1 MRGAHRKPAGG
12 RRSSRHRVR
21 FVVASF
27 AGAVTI
33 LSFSLV
39 SSSAG
44 SLGRSSTPPTSGR
57 ATSAQAAAPP
67 GTFWMWSQGH
77 LDDLI
82 AAGMSQAEAVSFA
95 GTPTSIFNLSV
106 GNQDASHVA
115 SIKAAYPNARV
126 DALFNSEADI
136 ANAFASNA
144 LPAGLSAIAY
154 DPEGIPQT
162 PVSEQAALGSGD
174 THYVAQAIALA
185 HSHGLALYFI
195 PSADVGMT
203 GGQGGFPNKYST
215 WLSERRG
222 NWAALGEE
230 LYSIQSQQAEG
241 TPTFAMFVPAAIAQA
256 HSAAPSVPTD
266 VGIGI
271 NPHNPP
277 TCITT
282 QNILDAYNIAIQ
294 AGASGFWNN
303 VESGVNCNVP
313 DAVYTQF
320 FNTLYSGSPPPPS
333 VSPGPARVTTGSPYA
348 AVRLPAGRPASR
360 ASGPSGTLPAVLV
373 PTPTAAGLSDT
384 RLARALLAIH
394 GTPWSTQHSSVVTG
408 LGSSASGSTRPT
420 GGHPT
425 AAARAAAVT
434 PSMGRLLPVLGL
446 SLVLGFILFT
456 IALKAWL
463 RAGRG
468 VHSRA
473 RRSRRRSW
481 GPSTPRA
488 PA

>member
-1 MRGAHRKPAGG
+1 MRGAHRKPAAG
-12 RRSSRHRVR
+12 RRGCRYRVR
-21 FVVASF
+21 FVVAGF
-27 AGAVTI
+27 AGAATVLP
-33 LSFSLV
+33 LSLLSN
-39 SSSAG
+39 SAG
-44 SLGRSSTPPTSGR
+44 SLGRSSTSPTSR
-57 ATSAQAAAPP
+57 AASAQAAAPP

-77 LDDLI
+77 LDALI
-82 AAGMSQAEAVSFA
+82 AAGMSQAEALSFA
-95 GTPTSIFNLSV
+95 GTPTSIFNLTV
-106 GNQDASHVA
+106 GHQDASHVA
-115 SIKAAYPNARV
+115 SVKAAYPNARI

-136 ANAFASNA
+136 ANAFATNA
-144 LPAGLSAIAY
+144 LPPGLSAIAY
-154 DPEGIPQT
+154 DPEGISQT
-162 PVSEQAALGSGD
+162 PASEQGALGIGD

-222 NWAALGEE
+222 NWAALGED

-241 TPTFAMFVPAAIAQA
+241 TPTFATFVPAAIAQA

-320 FNTLYSGSPPPPS
+320 FNTLYSGSPPPPF
-333 VSPGPARVTTGSPYA
+333 VPPGPARATTGSPFA
-348 AVRLPAGRPASR
+348 PVRLPAGRPASQ
-360 ASGPSGTLPAVLV
+360 ASGPSGTLPGVLV
-373 PTPTAAGLSDT
+373 PTTPAAGLSDI

-394 GTPWSTQHSSVVTG
+394 STPSAIQQNSPVRG
-408 LGSSASGSTRPT
+408 LGSSASGSGRAT
-420 GGHPT
+420 GGQPT
-425 AAARAAAVT
+425 AAARAAAVA
-434 PSMGRLLPVLGL
+434 PSMGPLLLAFGL

-456 IALKAWL
+456 IALRAWL

-481 GPSTPRA
+481 VPSAPRA